1 MTQLLAQNELA
12 IDTNV
17 FQHLLNP
24 QNNIGS
30 HINGLLEYLIR
41 ERATLVVDDHGLIS
55 SEYKQQLERR
65 LGESNDIRNEIQIL
79 RYWVLHAQRYQVS
92 VNVNDDLMKAIYK
105 VIIEVSEDVDRTFV
119 YVALQQGTILV
130 SNDLRHI
137 VRGPLDEPEPRRTKL
152 LSNTASLRPGG
163 ADILTSQEAY
173 AVI

>member
-1 MTQLLAQNELA
+1 MTQLLTRNEVA

-24 QNNIGS
+24 QNNVDS
-30 HINGLLEYLIR
+30 HINRLLEYLVR
-41 ERATLVVDDHGLIS
+41 ERVALIVDDQSLIA

-65 LGESNDIRNEIQIL
+65 LGASNDIRNEVQIL
-79 RYWVLHAQRYQVS
+79 RYWVLHASRHSVS
-92 VNVNDDLMKAIYK
+92 VNEKDGLMKEIYE
-105 VIIEVSEDVDRTFV
+105 VIVEVSEDVDRTFV
-119 YVALQQGTILV
+119 YVALQQGTVLI

-137 VRGPLDEPEPRRTKL
+137 VRGPVDEPEPRRTRL
-152 LSNTASLRPGG
+152 LSNTEDLRPDG